1 VSGTVEAVVNALDEV
16 GNNEIRV
23 DVIDFGVGDVTES
36 DIQMAAAAEGGES
49 LGAAALSQTQNYNQ

>member
-1 VSGTVEAVVNALDEV
+1 MSGTVEAVVNALDEV

-36 DIQMAAAAEGGES
+36 DIQMAAATEGGE
-49 LGAAALSQTQNYNQ
+49 